1 MIVFFLTACFLRVS
15 TYLFDYLNIHAI
27 ENLQKEAATTKELCS
42 EYCKMTERH
51 YSFSKSSFISLQQ
64 ILKCK

>member
-42 EYCKMTERH
+42 EYIVKRQNATILSLSHHSFH
-51 YSFSKSSFISLQQ
+51 YNKY
-64 ILKCK
+64 